1 MHANRLLP
9 YSPLHG
15 VPSAVFQIT
24 PDAEQRP
31 AGMIKIPDEDRA
43 LNPDTPR
50 DELGQVEFLSRE
62 FLMGILDDSVN
73 GFFIL
78 NARFRI
84 IFGNRA
90 FRSMFREYE
99 GSDVP
104 VYELFSGNPRRTI
117 KRKIQAVFGKQV
129 PKIIEIELGIAGKTR
144 YFLVSLNPVRRKSA
158 RAKVIYGFIQD
169 VTELKN
175 LQYQLEN
182 ERNYNRSI
190 IETVKLGF
198 VLVNDSNEYL
208 DYNREYLAILGRDEK
223 DLEGRT
229 FYDFTEPSYIK
240 NQEARMKEMVKSN
253 RPFILEKEFIRK
265 DGSTVPVLLSMSRLL
280 DKQGRPIGNFAFIR
294 DISDQKQIENTL
306 KEQNRTIVNLVTIY
320 NYASARF
327 MNCSN
332 RDEAFGVLGES
343 LHGIIGFDKIEIL
356 MKENHGFSS
365 VFGAGVLAQGR
376 NEPVSDKNS
385 LTFKLLAARESPIL
399 VKNVETELNDED
411 FSVFPGLTRHRS
423 ALFIPVPVRGS
434 FGLAVIMAF
443 EKPLSALDEYV
454 MNILIGIS
462 NLASITI
469 ERILSAEEQSMMRLT
484 LDRNERLTSMGRI
497 IAGVAHEINNP
508 LSIMQLDLDEMKEIA
523 SDLETRDKASFDE
536 LVKSLQEEISR
547 LSGLVKQLKD
557 YSNPSS
563 IGLESVQIDDM
574 IRDFPVKIFLKN
586 LQKKGIRVRLRLNA
600 GRKAVQIPKNR
611 LIQVLMNLLQNA
623 EDALAGRP
631 EPELIVETGI
641 SGRKA
646 QVFVAVLDN
655 GAGIPSTHIQ
665 KVFEP
670 FFSTKKSE
678 GTGLGLSI
686 SYSIVKTYRGEIQVE
701 SREGEGTR
709 FVISFPESSVS
720 P

>member
-1 MHANRLLP
+1 MA
-9 YSPLHG
+9 
-15 VPSAVFQIT
+15 
-24 PDAEQRP
+24 
-31 AGMIKIPDEDRA
+31 KIPGDNGAMDTE
-43 LNPDTPR
+43 NPPDDLR
-50 DELGQVEFLSRE
+50 QADFLSRE

-78 NARFRI
+78 DARFRI
-84 IFGNRA
+84 IYGNRS

-99 GSDVP
+99 LSDVP
-104 VYELFSGNPRRTI
+104 VHELFTGNPRRTI
-117 KRKIQAVFGKQV
+117 KRKIKTVFSRQV
-129 PKIIEIELGIAGKTR
+129 PEIIEIEVRIAGKTR

-158 RAKVIYGFIQD
+158 RARVIYGFIQD

-208 DYNREYLAILGRDEK
+208 DYNGEYLAILGRDEK
-223 DLEGRT
+223 DLEGKT

-240 NQEARMKEMVKSN
+240 NQEAMMKEMVKSC
-253 RPFILEKEFIRK
+253 RPFILEKEFVRK

-306 KEQNRTIVNLVTIY
+306 IEQNRNIVNLVTIY

-327 MNCSN
+327 LNCSN
-332 RDEAFGVLGES
+332 RDEAFGILSES
-343 LHGIIGFDKIEIL
+343 LHGIIAFDKIELLI
-356 MKENHGFSS
+356 KGNGGFSS
-365 VFGAGVLAQGR
+365 VFGDGVLAQGR
-376 NEPVSDKNS
+376 KEPVSDKNS
-385 LTFKLLAARESPIL
+385 LTFKLLDARESPIL
-399 VKNVETELNDED
+399 VKNVMTELNDED
-411 FSVFPGLTRHRS
+411 FSVFPGLTRHKS

-443 EKPLSALDEYV
+443 EKPLSTPDEYV

-469 ERILSAEEQSMMRLT
+469 EKILSVEEQNMMRLT

-508 LSIMQLDLDEMKEIA
+508 LSIMQLDLDEMKDIA
-523 SDLETRDKASFDE
+523 SDLETRDRASFDE

-586 LQKKGIRVRLRLNA
+586 LQKKGIRVKLRLNA
-600 GRKAVQIPKNR
+600 SRVSVQMPKNR

-623 EDALAGRP
+623 ADALSGRP
-631 EPELIVETGI
+631 DPELIVETGA
-641 SGRKA
+641 SGGKKA
-646 QVFVAVLDN
+646 QVFIAVLDN
-655 GAGIPSTHIQ
+655 GAGIPSTHLQ

-701 SREGEGTR
+701 SEEGEGTR
-709 FVISFPESSVS
+709 FTISFPESSVS